1 MMLIQKSTISLLAAL
16 FTIITFCSF
25 SHAADKAEAK
35 PADKPASTT
44 VAASKEIQWQAFEP
58 GMKAIKDGKKKGFL
72 HFYTDWCHYCKV
84 MNKETFIDPKIIA
97 YLNENFVNIR
107 VNADQEKSV
116 AEMFRVKPVPD
127 NWFIGDDATPL
138 SHQPGYIPADKFLV
152 MLQFLHTDSF
162 KTMKFS
168 EFVQQQEKAAGSG
181 KPTAK

>member
-1 MMLIQKSTISLLAAL
+1 MSIKKSTISLLAAL
-16 FTIITFCSF
+16 FTIITFCSL
-25 SHAADKAEAK
+25 SHAADKAAAA
-35 PADKPASTT
+35 PATS
-44 VAASKEIQWQAFEP
+44 IQWQAFEP
-58 GMKAIKDGKKKGFL
+58 GMQAIKDGKKKGFL

-84 MNKETFIDPKIIA
+84 MNKETFINPQIIA

-107 VNADQEKSV
+107 VNADQEKAV

-138 SHQPGYIPADKFLV
+138 SHQPGYIPADKLLV

-181 KPTAK
+181 KPAAK